1 MAIDSAAK
9 RRSAAGVGFFLLG
22 PGVTPDATPDQFWRQ
37 SAAWSYGGILA
48 GEAVAP
54 VATGNQIKH
63 ITQRAFGHKAFEYWR
78 TALGARKP
86 WPLYGATL
94 QPA

>member
-9 RRSAAGVGFFLLG
+9 RRSAAGVGFFLVG

-48 GEAVAP
+48 GAPPAPSASRAKIVSMGTRTMRTDSRMGMRQEAYA
-54 VATGNQIKH
+54 
-63 ITQRAFGHKAFEYWR
+63 
-78 TALGARKP
+78 
-86 WPLYGATL
+86 
-94 QPA
+94 

>member
-9 RRSAAGVGFFLLG
+9 RRSAGGVAFLPLG

-48 GEAVAP
+48 ASPAV
-54 VATGNQIKH
+54 VTGPPK
-63 ITQRAFGHKAFEYWR
+63 FEGLR
-78 TALGARKP
+78 RHAGRMLR
-86 WPLYGATL
+86 
-94 QPA
+94 